1 MCCSYF
7 KAIAGDAGA
16 SVETVAVEYLAKH
29 TSEIMGIS
37 WTHAGDGLL
46 VSGKAGEIAMQ
57 EVPKAEEHK
66 SLCKPSRCFSSKQLV
81 IVGKCHVKMLPV
93 LGEATLQFWQSKFCS
108 KRMALLYLSNAVLCC
123 WKTQT
128 LSKV

>member
-7 KAIAGDAGA
+7 KAIAGDAEA
-16 SVETVAVEYLAKH
+16 SVEIIAVEYLVKH

-57 EVPKAEEHK
+57 EVPKAEKHQ
-66 SLCKPSRCFSSKQLV
+66 SLCKLSRCFSSKHLF
-81 IVGKCHVKMLPV
+81 IVGKSHVKMLPV
-93 LGEATLQFWQSKFCS
+93 LREATLRSLRSQFCS
-108 KRMALLYLSNAVLCC
+108 RRMALCFSQMPFSAIGRHRA
-123 WKTQT
+123 
-128 LSKV
+128 